1 MTSEE
6 FKDFLKKQRQDVQ
19 KNDAIDWEKRKERW
33 LSYASQFV
41 QEVRQHLSEFSD
53 DLEVNEAAAFITE
66 DHLGEYSAP
75 KLLINLPNKELIEL
89 QPVGTLL
96 VGAWGRF
103 DLKGLAGTVKFV
115 LVPEDAIKPTVH
127 VSINEEGKKDQPVTD
142 NLVWRVATPAP
153 NIRYLAFDKETLLQ
167 AIMEVSHG

>member
-6 FKDFLKKQRQDVQ
+6 FKAFLKKQRQDVQ

-41 QEVRQHLSEFSD
+41 QEVQQHLSEFSE
-53 DLEVNEAAAFITE
+53 DLEVNKATAFITE
-66 DHLGEYSAP
+66 DHLGEYSVP
-75 KLLINLPNKELIEL
+75 KLLISLPNKELIEL

-127 VSINEEGKKDQPVTD
+127 VSINEEGKRDQLVSD

-153 NIRYLAFDKETLLQ
+153 NIRYLAFDKEALLQ